1 MELEFAERYAAL
13 LYWQLNCSNQIPGSS
28 TYKITGGNLR
38 CCCKECW
45 VGIGIG
51 YFSNGLSPIIHH
63 QYKDFI
69 KLAFRTLHNFHACM
83 SKLVKG
89 KLRLRIIVDIT
100 TWSCVFTGSFD
111 SLFYKGVEIKF
122 AVSNSKFVRFVIPDV
137 FVKPIVILDS
147 VFQEYTANDIGY
159 SEISLLPSFLPLLRI
174 SKY

>member
-1 MELEFAERYAAL
+1 M
-13 LYWQLNCSNQIPGSS
+13 
-28 TYKITGGNLR
+28 
-38 CCCKECW
+38 
-45 VGIGIG
+45 
-51 YFSNGLSPIIHH
+51 
-63 QYKDFI
+63 
-69 KLAFRTLHNFHACM
+69 
-83 SKLVKG
+83 
-89 KLRLRIIVDIT
+89 
-100 TWSCVFTGSFD
+100 FTGSFD